1 MIKPRKKYRTNPSL
15 KKRFLYDP
23 CFLPKITPLKKN
35 IAPRAISQAHQLV
48 KHTLRTILMD
58 HIPPT
63 TLERLSHWQ
72 LIFLK
77 IYISNWIVYRNKELS
92 IRSKTLAARPLPTLT
107 SWWNPHIEQTW
118 RIPINLDCSS
128 WGAWWKLGGGF
139 SRKQHTPHF
148 I

>member
-1 MIKPRKKYRTNPSL
+1 MLSRLIFQKTRSIYIYKYMVHFWSSDNTLDDQTQKKYRTNPSL

-48 KHTLRTILMD
+48 KPTLRTILMD

-72 LIFLK
+72 MIFLK

-92 IRSKTLAARPLPTLT
+92 IRSKTVAARPPARA
-107 SWWNPHIEQTW
+107 H
-118 RIPINLDCSS
+118 
-128 WGAWWKLGGGF
+128 
-139 SRKQHTPHF
+139 
-148 I
+148 

>member
-1 MIKPRKKYRTNPSL
+1 MITHPLIVIPVNLPENTIYIYIYKYMVHFWSSDNTLGDQTQKKNRTNPSL

-23 CFLPKITPLKKN
+23 CFLPKITPLKK

-48 KHTLRTILMD
+48 KPTLRTILMD

-72 LIFLK
+72 MIFLK

-92 IRSKTLAARPLPTLT
+92 IRSKTLAARPPARA
-107 SWWNPHIEQTW
+107 H
-118 RIPINLDCSS
+118 
-128 WGAWWKLGGGF
+128 
-139 SRKQHTPHF
+139 
-148 I
+148 

>member
-1 MIKPRKKYRTNPSL
+1 MITHPLIVIPVNLPENMIYIYINTWFIFGVLITHSMIKPRKKYRTNPSL

-72 LIFLK
+72 MIFLK

-92 IRSKTLAARPLPTLT
+92 IRSKTLAARPPARA
-107 SWWNPHIEQTW
+107 H
-118 RIPINLDCSS
+118 
-128 WGAWWKLGGGF
+128 
-139 SRKQHTPHF
+139 
-148 I
+148 